1 MAKYP
6 FALQLYTVRD
16 HIEKDPQGTLHKV
29 KEAGYDKVEIAGTAG
44 LTNVEFKKCLDAAK
58 LDAVCVHTSYEEIA
72 GNVSETIETAKIF
85 EIAFVAI
92 AGIDGRLTPDNAGW
106 TACGKALDQGGAKL
120 REAGIQLCYHNH
132 AHEFEAIDGEYPLDI
147 LFGAAA
153 PENLAAE
160 IDVFWVRFAGLD
172 PAEVIA
178 KHNDRCPLIHVK
190 DMRDEESRAFAEVGS
205 GILDWPGIFHACE
218 TAKAQWYIVE
228 QDTCE
233 EDSLKSAEISARFMA
248 RQ

>member
-1 MAKYP
+1 MSRFP

-16 HIEKDPQGTLHKV
+16 YLEKDIQGTLHKV
-29 KEAGYDKVEIAGTAG
+29 KQAGYDNVEVAGNAG
-44 LTNVEFKKCLDAAK
+44 LTNAEFKKLLDTAE
-58 LDAVCVHTSYEEIA
+58 LDAVSVHTSYEEIT
-72 GNVSETIETAKIF
+72 GNVSATIETAKVF
-85 EIAFVAI
+85 GVEFVAI
-92 AGIDGRLTPDNAGW
+92 AGIDGQLTPDKAGW
-106 TACGKALDQGGAKL
+106 AACGKALDQGGAKL
-120 REAGIQLCYHNH
+120 REAGVRLCYHNH
-132 AHEFEAIDGEYPLDI
+132 AHEFEPINGEYPLDI

-153 PENLAAE
+153 PENLGGE

-178 KHNDRCPLIHVK
+178 KHSGRCPLIHVK

-205 GILDWPGIFHACE
+205 GILDWPGIFRACE
-218 TAKAQWYIVE
+218 TAGARWYIVE